1 MDGAF
6 VGTWRPHRPRGLIS
20 AQFTSPGPKYSVQG
34 TTGYINHNPTKVK
47 APAYTCRGAKAPAEG
62 GCSPGPRYYVEPSM
76 TRTGKYVAPAYAITG
91 LPRIKT
97 EITPGPSDYS
107 PEKSNRHIF
116 KCPPEPSMAF
126 RNRGVK
132 TDFTP
137 GPGTYTLPRVMGP
150 NTAHTPASP
159 CYSMKSRSQRDRY
172 DADLAKT
179 PGPAA
184 LPKIEL
190 DVFKT
195 RAPGYTMGTRTQL
208 RDRTVK
214 PGPADYRT
222 GRVRQPPSAPARLCQ
237 SISPSAG
244 AALSCT
250 VSCCSDTLQDSP
262 PVPSLVP
269 SPAGGRQGTLLYL
282 TRDKQTQLPAFLMLG
297 RRIWR
302 GQESSKSGWS
312 STSSGLR
319 PSFSHQL

>member
-1 MDGAF
+1 MP
-6 VGTWRPHRPRGLIS
+6 VS
-20 AQFTSPGPKYSVQG
+20 APEVSS
-34 TTGYINHNPTKVK
+34 
-47 APAYTCRGAKAPAEG
+47 
-62 GCSPGPRYYVEPSM
+62 
-76 TRTGKYVAPAYAITG
+76 
-91 LPRIKT
+91 LPV
-97 EITPGPSDYS
+97 PL
-107 PEKSNRHIF
+107 
-116 KCPPEPSMAF
+116 A
-126 RNRGVK
+126 
-132 TDFTP
+132 
-137 GPGTYTLPRVMGP
+137 GPGTYTLPRVLGP

-172 DADLAKT
+172 DADLAKVRVTSGGRKNTQREKSLPTPPPTCTRRAVWFPNPLPSSLNWCILCREWVRTNTNDFHPAAPLTLLQT

-208 RDRTVK
+208 RDKTVK

-250 VSCCSDTLQDSP
+250 VSCCSDKLQDSP